1 MRNPIKT
8 YLAKKRNQA
17 RLAKYMQV
25 APSTVLLQQNCLDMR
40 VAAEDRKYVT
50 IGERGLIKAL
60 FTFETEKGEVRIGN
74 NTHIGGAQFICRS
87 GITAGNDV
95 TMAWGI
101 TLYDHDSHS
110 TDWEYRQHDN
120 EQCYVDYMATGNNIA
135 HKDWSHV
142 KTAPIVIEDK
152 VWIGMDVLVLKG
164 VTIGEGAVVAAK
176 SVVTKDVP
184 AWTLV
189 AGSPA
194 KVVKDLRN
202 EKQETRNEN

>member
-1 MRNPIKT
+1 MKNPIKT
-8 YLAKKRNQA
+8 YLERKKAIKRNAQ
-17 RLAKYMQV
+17 YMHV
-25 APSTVLLQQNCLDMR
+25 APSTILLQSNCLDMR
-40 VAAEDRKYVT
+40 LTPADRKYVT
-50 IGERGLIKAL
+50 IGERGLIKAV
-60 FTFETEKGEVRIGN
+60 FTFETEKGEVHIGD
-74 NTHIGGAQFICRS
+74 NTHIGGAHFICRS
-87 GITAGNDV
+87 GITVGNDV

-110 TDWEYRQHDN
+110 TNWKFRQHDN
-120 EQCYVDYMATGNNIA
+120 EQCYADYMTSGNNIL

-189 AGSPA
+189 AGNPA
-194 KVVKDLRN
+194 KVVKQL
-202 EKQETRNEN
+202 EH